1 MPSQKNI
8 DEVKVLTDKLE
19 SASAVY
25 FTDYLGLDVESITNL
40 RSEFFHASVEFRV
53 TKNTLLKLA
62 ADKMNIEGL
71 DNFLVGSTAIAISFD
86 EPTSPAK
93 VLKSFT
99 KEHDK
104 PNVKAILF
112 DGEVLEGSEYKKFAN
127 LPSKDE
133 LLSKFVIM
141 LNSPMTILAR
151 TFRSPME
158 NLVNVLNNL
167 KNEKSE

>member
-112 DGEVLEGSEYKKFAN
+112 DGEVLDGSEYKKFAN

>member
-19 SASAVY
+19 TASAVY

-62 ADKMNIEGL
+62 AEKMNIEGL

-112 DGEVLEGSEYKKFAN
+112 DGEVLDGSEYKKFAN

>member
-8 DEVKVLTDKLE
+8 DEVKYLTDKLE
-19 SASAVY
+19 SASAIY
-25 FTDYLGLDVESITNL
+25 FTDYLGLDVDSITKL
-40 RSEFFHASVEFRV
+40 RSEFFHASVEFKV

-62 ADKMNIEGL
+62 AENMKIQGL
-71 DNFLVGSTAIAISFD
+71 DDYLVGSTAIAISLD

-93 VLKSFT
+93 VLKSFM

-104 PNVKAILF
+104 PEVKAILF
-112 DGEVLEGSEYKKFAN
+112 DGEVLEGIEYKKFAS

-133 LLSKFVIM
+133 LLTKFIIM
-141 LNSPMTILAR
+141 LNSPMTNLVR
-151 TFRSPME
+151 TLSSPMG
-158 NLVNVLNNL
+158 NFVNVLNSL

>member
-8 DEVKVLTDKLE
+8 DEVKYLTDKLE
-19 SASAVY
+19 SASAIY
-25 FTDYLGLDVESITNL
+25 FTDYLGLDVDSITKL
-40 RSEFFHASVEFRV
+40 RSEFFHASVEFKV

-62 ADKMNIEGL
+62 AENMKIEGL
-71 DNFLVGSTAIAISFD
+71 DDYLVGSTAIAISLD

-93 VLKSFT
+93 VLKSFM

-104 PNVKAILF
+104 PEVKAILF
-112 DGEVLEGSEYKKFAN
+112 DGEVLEGIEYKKFAS

-133 LLSKFVIM
+133 LLTKFAIM
-141 LNSPMTILAR
+141 LNSPMTNLAR
-151 TFRSPME
+151 TLSSPMG
-158 NLVNVLNNL
+158 NFVNVLNSL

>member
-19 SASAVY
+19 TASAVY

-86 EPTSPAK
+86 APTSPAK